1 MNATKIRRTF
11 VVAALAALVT
21 LMTQGAAAAQAGAHE
36 TQTATAE
43 GMSRLA
49 FLIGHWEGDGWIE
62 VVPGE
67 RRPFHESETVAA
79 KLQGSILVVE
89 GLGHGMSDRAAVPPV
104 VHEALAVISWD
115 APRSE
120 YRFLSWESSG
130 RHVDAAGRFEQG
142 AFLWGFAAGPGREI
156 LFRIHLDDQGRWI
169 ETGETGGH
177 VFFEMILTRQ
187 PA

>member
-1 MNATKIRRTF
+1 MNTTEIRSTF
-11 VVAALAALVT
+11 VIAAFAALVS
-21 LMTQGAAAAQAGAHE
+21 LMTQGAATAQTGDHG
-36 TQTATAE
+36 TQTAAAE
-43 GMSRLA
+43 GMPRLA
-49 FLIGHWEGDGWIE
+49 FLMGHWEGDGWIE
-62 VVPGE
+62 VAPGE

-89 GLGHGMSDRAAVPPV
+89 GLGHGVSDRAATSPI

-130 RHVDAAGRFEQG
+130 RHVDAAGRLEQG
-142 AFLWGFAAGPGREI
+142 AFLWSFAAGPGREI
-156 LFRIHLDDQGRWI
+156 QFRIHLDDQGRWT
-169 ETGETGGH
+169 ETGESGGH